1 MMTQPE
7 VLRIECYLHSA
18 SVSSQLHSEQRL
30 LILKH
35 IRAARLA
42 KSAAEQENA
51 LLSLLKVIATDYS
64 EVPEPEHSVTL
75 LFDD

>member
-1 MMTQPE
+1 MMTKTE

-18 SVSSQLHSEQRL
+18 SVSSTLHSEQRL
-30 LILKH
+30 LIGRH

-42 KSAAEQENA
+42 QSAAEQQNA

-64 EVPEPEHSVTL
+64 NVPEREHALPV